1 VGAPDS
7 LSCGLPR
14 PYQIIFT
21 LFNIGIGFT
30 RANGVDSYTFQL
42 INPNFR
48 VGQLSNFAKSK
59 VVFILRFEQKYII
72 NIFCRLLLSGTVTIF
87 PLLSGNLV
95 AYNRPIGE

>member
-7 LSCGLPR
+7 LSCGLPH

-59 VVFILRFEQKYII
+59 VVFILHFEQKYII
-72 NIFCRLLLSGTVTIF
+72 NIFCQLLLSSTVV
-87 PLLSGNLV
+87 PV
-95 AYNRPIGE
+95 ADIILEK